1 MNRYIRA
8 HVRVRVRVHQ
18 VGGLRRAGNA
28 RKGCRQRRPSGDNLR
43 RSDGELDDDTDPGEK
58 AQCCQ

>member
-1 MNRYIRA
+1 ML
-8 HVRVRVRVHQ
+8 VRVRVHQ

-43 RSDGELDDDTDPGEK
+43 RSDGELNDDADPGKK
-58 AQCCQ
+58 AQCCH